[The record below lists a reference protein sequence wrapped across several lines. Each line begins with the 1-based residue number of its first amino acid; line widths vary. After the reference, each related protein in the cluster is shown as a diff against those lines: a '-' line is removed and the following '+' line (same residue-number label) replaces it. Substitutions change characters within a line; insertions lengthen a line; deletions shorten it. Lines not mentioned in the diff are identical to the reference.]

1 MSAALALVK
10 EDNAHSQDWLAQATE
25 MRDRARVKALLANGA
40 NVDAVTESG
49 MTPLMYA
56 ASNGSAEIVQILLD
70 TGAQV
75 NAKRNDGF
83 TAIDL
88 AAFFGQVGV
97 VRLLLQRGADPEVR
111 GRVGTAAET
120 WASVRGFVDIAETL
134 RDASQRNLNC
144 PGASH
149 SVTPSAESRRLM
161 QNHGDSSFS
170 AGSEA
175 HKLPGQ
181 NAEISLA
188 VPPVAE
194 MSLVANIEE
203 SGDRESSLPV
213 AVDTVHQ
220 PDQAVTQSTTQGTQ
234 SSNETVKSPAATPQF
249 RPGLVFLE
257 RITSSWRHLIILTL
271 AVMIVCGGATY
282 GMLRTNT
289 QESSTTGTRSLESV
303 TPPATE
309 MQNSSTGL
317 VSKSQNQVEPDSNS
331 TATVVRFAAAEVSE
345 VKPDPAARIE
355 LAHKLDS
362 RATQQQKLEPYKF
375 AVSPNQTYAVPTRK
389 VLELSPKRRNLAS
402 IRALPSSN
410 PNSEIMHSEI
420 NTNASSTNSKSEAES
435 DHEPKP
441 APLSVSVSRARSTTP
456 LPSKNAAQA
465 ADQTLPLLSTRPK
478 RKVIQWP

>member
-10 EDNAHSQDWLAQATE
+10 EDNAHTQDWLAQATE

-70 TGAQV
+70 SGAQV

-88 AAFFGQVGV
+88 AAFFGQLGV
-97 VRLLLQRGADPEVR
+97 VRLLLQRGADPEAR
-111 GRVGTAAET
+111 GRVGTSSET

-134 RDASQRNLNC
+134 RDASQGNLTY
-144 PGASH
+144 PRASH
-149 SVTPSAESRRLM
+149 SVTPSAEHRRLM
-161 QNHGDSSFS
+161 QEHDGSNFS
-170 AGSEA
+170 AGPEA
-175 HKLPGQ
+175 QKLPGQ
-181 NAEISLA
+181 NAEITHAVTPVADLSLA
-188 VPPVAE
+188 
-194 MSLVANIEE
+194 ANIKE
-203 SGDRESSLPV
+203 SGDRESSIPV
-213 AVDTVHQ
+213 AVDTVRQ
-220 PDQAVTQSTTQGTQ
+220 PEQAVTQSTTQGTQ
-234 SSNETVKSPAATPQF
+234 SSSETVKSSAATPQF

-257 RITSSWRHLIILTL
+257 RIASSWRHLIILTL

-282 GMLRTNT
+282 GMLRTKAP
-289 QESSTTGTRSLESV
+289 ESSTTGTRSLESV

-309 MQNSSTGL
+309 IQKSPTGA

-331 TATVVRFAAAEVSE
+331 IDTVVRFAAAEVSE
-345 VKPDPAARIE
+345 VKSDPAARIE
-355 LAHKLDS
+355 LAHKFDS

-375 AVSPNQTYAVPTRK
+375 AMSPNQTYAVPTRK
-389 VLELSPKRRNLAS
+389 VVELSPKRRNLAS
-402 IRALPSSN
+402 IRPLPSSN

-420 NTNASSTNSKSEAES
+420 MTNASSTNSNSEAES

-441 APLSVSVSRARSTTP
+441 APLSVLVSRARSITP

-465 ADQTLPLLSTRPK
+465 ADQALPLLSTRPK